1 MSYHGAMSDLALQN
15 MTAARRRD
23 LQNAARL
30 LAGAADLSTERLA
43 RLLGEA
49 QGGAPFAPDFEAD
62 LLVIATADATPR
74 RARIEHAEHLAGL
87 IAAGGPVGALAAY
100 LRDADLPRA
109 AGAGAL
115 LRRHATRI
123 EAPQ

>member
-1 MSYHGAMSDLALQN
+1 MSGADDDGRVLLRCRKCGCAPRGDLTGGLCVPCQGPQPEAPPARPL
-15 MTAARRRD
+15 TA
-23 LQNAARL
+23 
-30 LAGAADLSTERLA
+30 
-43 RLLGEA
+43 
-49 QGGAPFAPDFEAD
+49 
-62 LLVIATADATPR
+62 R
-74 RARIEHAEHLAGL
+74 RARTEHAEHLAGL

-109 AGAGAL
+109 AGAL

>member
-1 MSYHGAMSDLALQN
+1 MMMAAVLFNGPL
-15 MTAARRRD
+15 TA
-23 LQNAARL
+23 
-30 LAGAADLSTERLA
+30 
-43 RLLGEA
+43 
-49 QGGAPFAPDFEAD
+49 
-62 LLVIATADATPR
+62 R
-74 RARIEHAEHLAGL
+74 RARTEHAEHLAGL

-109 AGAGAL
+109 AGAL